1 MIERVYIDNFRCF
14 SSFELRLDR
23 VNLLLGANG
32 SGKSSLMEAI
42 ATIAD
47 GLGAG
52 TASESGFVP
61 DDLTRWDSRPEQRF
75 ELDVQLEGAR
85 FGYRL
90 RLRHDVDGYDTTIV
104 EESVERDGR
113 ELFAYREGLVHLHR
127 DDDDRVT
134 SFPFAG
140 YRSYLADLDDRPQH
154 SQLARFLRYMRSV
167 RALKLLPAQVESVTV
182 EEHSTL
188 QRSGRDFASWY
199 RHLAQE
205 RPGGLHELF
214 EELGRA
220 MPGFRSLALVGA
232 RGHGRARDL
241 VARFDSPGGGEHEL
255 EFEALSDG
263 QRALIVLYT
272 LLMDLRSGPR
282 LLLLDEPE
290 CFVGLTEIRPW
301 LYALEEALQRG
312 GQLLLVSQ
320 HPEIIDVLAS
330 ERPLLF
336 ERADGGP
343 VRVRTTV
350 FQRDG
355 GLQASEQL
363 LRGLDP

>member
-23 VNLLLGANG
+23 VNLLLGPNG
-32 SGKSSLMEAI
+32 SGKSSLVEAL

-52 TASESGFVP
+52 TAADSGFVP
-61 DDLTRWDSRPEQRF
+61 DDLTRWDARAEQRF
-75 ELDVQLEGAR
+75 ELDVRLDSAR

-90 RLRHDVDGYDTTIV
+90 RLRQDVDAYDTTIV
-104 EESVERDGR
+104 EETVERDGR
-113 ELFAYREGLVHLHR
+113 ELFAYREGHVHLHR
-127 DDDDRVT
+127 DEDDHVT

-140 YRSYLADLDDRPQH
+140 HRSYLSDLDDRPQH
-154 SQLARFLRYMRSV
+154 SQLAGFLRYMRNV
-167 RALKLLPAQVESVTV
+167 RVLKLMPSRIESMIV
-182 EEHSTL
+182 EEHATL
-188 QRSGRDFASWY
+188 RRNGEDFASWY

-205 RPGGLHELF
+205 RPGELHGLFGELR
-214 EELGRA
+214 RA
-220 MPGFRSLALVGA
+220 LPGFRSLALVGA
-232 RGHGRARDL
+232 RRNGRARDL

-272 LLMDLRSGPR
+272 LLVELRRGPR

-290 CFVGLTEIRPW
+290 GFVGLTEIRPW
-301 LYALEEALQRG
+301 LYALEEALENG
-312 GQLLLVSQ
+312 GQLLLISQ
-320 HPEIIDVLAS
+320 HPEIIDVLAA

-336 ERADGGP
+336 ERTDGGP
-343 VRVRTTV
+343 VRVRADI

-363 LRGLDP
+363 LRGLGS